1 MSLKLIYKELS
12 DEAKNYYLSLDQP
25 LVDQLLALVQDNY
38 DFKLLKLDNKYSKFK
53 NNYDEKLKYISY
65 IRDRKE
71 NIDDWVNK
79 NQGLKKTFEFKSNF
93 KELGNLYFELK
104 DAEKEIEDKYKKEDD
119 LFSEERKKLDENK
132 LHHLIHLLREKWVLD
147 KKNEKDEK
155 FRQIYQTQKED
166 QEREK
171 LEEKKRE
178 KEWLEELEHEKLENL
193 AKIKNEA
200 NIRNINQ
207 IVHFTTIN
215 YLDQILDE
223 GIFSRNKLR
232 KDKINSRNYLYT
244 DPNDFGE
251 NSDWISTSIS
261 FPNYKMFYTKR
272 MNKDHGQ
279 LKQAKGWVVIAMK
292 SDILWKLDCR
302 FSHTNAARSKYFTS
316 QSYSS
321 YEKFLRMFEDSVL
334 RSPNLQEKFTTDTQA
349 EVLVRDFILPEY
361 INEIF
366 FEDNISADAFKESFN
381 PNFKVTVDKSYFYPR
396 EDIAYQKNL
405 GNG

>member
-361 INEIF
+361 IKEIF

>member
-38 DFKLLKLDNKYSKFK
+38 DFKLLKLDNKYIKFK

-361 INEIF
+361 IKEIF

>member
-171 LEEKKRE
+171 LEEKRRE

-361 INEIF
+361 IKEIF

>member
-178 KEWLEELEHEKLENL
+178 IEWLEELEHEKLENL

-361 INEIF
+361 IKEIF

>member
-178 KEWLEELEHEKLENL
+178 IEWLEELEHEKLENL

-361 INEIF
+361 IKEIF
-366 FEDNISADAFKESFN
+366 FEDNISANAFKESFN

>member
-361 INEIF
+361 IKEIF
-366 FEDNISADAFKESFN
+366 FEDNISANAFKESFN

>member
-38 DFKLLKLDNKYSKFK
+38 DFKLLKLDNKYIKFK

-361 INEIF
+361 IKEIF
-366 FEDNISADAFKESFN
+366 FEDNISANAFKESFN

>member
-65 IRDRKE
+65 IRDRKD

-155 FRQIYQTQKED
+155 FRQIYQTQKEN

-171 LEEKKRE
+171 VEEKKRE

-361 INEIF
+361 IKEIF